1 MTMTKERVLE
11 NLKEL
16 VGSPFETDDI
26 ICAFGDFE
34 EEGETNVVIKDSE
47 NVGYDAIAYIDSPHS
62 TQFLFATHI
71 NADNEQII
79 NDVWIA

>member
-34 EEGETNVVIKDSE
+34 EEGETNIIIKDSE
-47 NVGYDAIAYIDSPHS
+47 NVGYDAIAYINSPYS
-62 TQFLFATHI
+62 TQFLFTTHT
-71 NADNEQII
+71 NDDNEQII
-79 NDVWIA
+79 DDVWIG